1 MQLLRCLTYGI
12 TCNGF
17 TMMNNLTPQTS
28 CSCEFIFGFPFIIF
42 SQASWPMSPSSARV
56 PLAEAIVSIHNGL
69 LGNNH
74 ALLSIKWSY
83 GLIIVTVDNWWDRY
97 FQSQLHIL
105 IVYLDLWFPT
115 IVSRSRRRA
124 LTSRHMMK
132 RGPIRS
138 LYRCNLFFYC
148 RCPKNKLSREWCH
161 IRTNV
166 IVFISKWDTK
176 LVSTVCI

>member
-12 TCNGF
+12 TYNGF

-42 SQASWPMSPSSARV
+42 SQANWPMSPSSARV
-56 PLAEAIVSIHNGL
+56 SLAEAIVSIHNGL

-83 GLIIVTVDNWWDRY
+83 GLIIATVDNWWDRY

-124 LTSRHMMK
+124 LYFPSHDEKSSYQIIVSMQFFFLL
-132 RGPIRS
+132 PI
-138 LYRCNLFFYC
+138 
-148 RCPKNKLSREWCH
+148 PQK
-161 IRTNV
+161 
-166 IVFISKWDTK
+166 
-176 LVSTVCI
+176 